1 MPDDAALVEPF
12 TQAGCEIILQPRSR
26 GNFDAA
32 SIRRTYRLLR
42 RLKCDVFHCHNDH
55 TSPLIA
61 AALARVPVRIWSKLA
76 MSSHYEEGTT
86 PQGIHRLQA
95 SVRLSAKLAHKV
107 HTVSDAVR
115 DELLNLGIAIAT
127 DKVQTIR
134 CPIDLERYN
143 GADGSAVRRELGVS
157 PQELLVTAVGH
168 AVAVKGWDVLVR
180 AFKNVASEFPQ
191 ARLALVGSITA
202 AQERP
207 FVRKIEELVQQMGLS
222 RRVHFLGARSD
233 IPACLAGS
241 DVFVLPSR
249 SEGQP
254 LALMEAMASG
264 LPCIASAVGGIPET
278 VTHEVDGL
286 LFDREDA
293 GQLTDRLK
301 RMLSN
306 ADLRQRLGTA
316 ARGSSAAFGLD
327 AYVEAIFALYSK
339 LLEAKKRPHT

>member
-1 MPDDAALVEPF
+1 
-12 TQAGCEIILQPRSR
+12 
-26 GNFDAA
+26 
-32 SIRRTYRLLR
+32 
-42 RLKCDVFHCHNDH
+42 
-55 TSPLIA
+55 
-61 AALARVPVRIWSKLA
+61 
-76 MSSHYEEGTT
+76 
-86 PQGIHRLQA
+86 
-95 SVRLSAKLAHKV
+95 
-107 HTVSDAVR
+107 
-115 DELLNLGIAIAT
+115 
-127 DKVQTIR
+127 
-134 CPIDLERYN
+134 
-143 GADGSAVRRELGVS
+143 
-157 PQELLVTAVGH
+157 
-168 AVAVKGWDVLVR
+168 
-180 AFKNVASEFPQ
+180 
-191 ARLALVGSITA
+191 
-202 AQERP
+202 
-207 FVRKIEELVQQMGLS
+207 
-222 RRVHFLGARSD
+222 
-233 IPACLAGS
+233 
-241 DVFVLPSR
+241 VLPSR